1 MNKTVLISCLFI
13 GLALIINYGLDR
25 LIEMSQP
32 PDEPGVTAADL
43 DMSDLKDTND
53 KKKRFFDFMRPII
66 IEENAKVLELRAR
79 LEEAKLSNANK
90 VWVKEIAEA
99 YTVKWEIGKE
109 NWQKLFERV
118 DAVALEVALSQSA
131 LESAWGQSRFAQQG
145 NNFFGQWCYEEGC
158 GIIPE
163 NRNDDSKHEV
173 AVFDSVNASVRSYL
187 KTINTGRVYAG
198 LRIIRRKDREAGR
211 PVDAKAQAGGLIKYS
226 QQREKYVRSIRNMI
240 KVNRKLMLGSE

>member
-1 MNKTVLISCLFI
+1 MKKTVLISCLFI
-13 GLALIINYGLDR
+13 SLALLINHGLNR

-32 PDEPGVTAADL
+32 QEEPGLTAADL
-43 DMSDLKDTND
+43 DMSNLKDTND

-66 IEENAKVLELRAR
+66 IEENTRILTLRAK
-79 LEEAKLSNANK
+79 LEEAKKSNNNK
-90 VWVKEIAEA
+90 VFVRETAKA
-99 YTVKWEIGKE
+99 YTVAWESGKE
-109 NWQKLFERV
+109 NWKKLFERV

-145 NNFFGQWCYEEGC
+145 NNFFGQWCYEKGC
-158 GIIPE
+158 GIVPE
-163 NRNDDSKHEV
+163 NRDNGSKHEV
-173 AVFDSVNASVRSYL
+173 AAFNSVNESVRSYL

-198 LRIIRRKDREAGR
+198 LRIIRRKNREAGK

-226 QQREKYVRSIRNMI
+226 QKREKYVRSIRNMI

>member
-13 GLALIINYGLDR
+13 GLALIINHGLDR
-25 LIEMSQP
+25 LIEISQP
-32 PDEPGVTAADL
+32 PGEIGVTAADL
-43 DMSDLKDTND
+43 DMSNLKDTND

-66 IEENAKVLELRAR
+66 IEENAKVLELRSQ
-79 LEEAKLSNANK
+79 LEEAKRSNSNK
-90 VWVKEIAEA
+90 VWVREIAKA
-99 YTVKWEIGKE
+99 YTVTWEIGKE
-109 NWQKLFERV
+109 NWKKLFERV

-131 LESAWGQSRFAQQG
+131 LESAWGQSRFAQHG
-145 NNFFGQWCYEEGC
+145 NNFFGQWCYEKGC

-163 NRNDDSKHEV
+163 NRDENSKHEV
-173 AVFDSVNASVRSYL
+173 AAFASVNESVRSYI

-198 LRIIRRKDREAGR
+198 LRIIRRKNREAGK

-240 KVNRKLMLGSE
+240 KVNQKLMLGSE

>member
-1 MNKTVLISCLFI
+1 MKKIALISCLFL
-13 GLALIINYGLDR
+13 GLALIINHGLNR

-32 PDEPGVTAADL
+32 KQEPGVTAADL
-43 DMSDLKDTND
+43 DMSNLKDTND

-66 IEENAKVLELRAR
+66 IEENARVLNLRAQ
-79 LEEAKLSNANK
+79 LEEAKNSNTNK
-90 VWVKEIAEA
+90 VFVRETAKS
-99 YTVKWEIGKE
+99 YTVAWEIGKE
-109 NWQKLFERV
+109 NWKKLFERV

-145 NNFFGQWCYEEGC
+145 NNFFGQWCYEKGC

-163 NRNDDSKHEV
+163 NRDNGSKHEV
-173 AVFDSVNASVRSYL
+173 AAFNSVNESVRSYL

-198 LRIIRRKDREAGR
+198 LRIIRRKNREAGK

-226 QQREKYVRSIRNMI
+226 QKREKYVRSIRNMI
-240 KVNRKLMLGSE
+240 KVNRKLMLGSD

>member
-1 MNKTVLISCLFI
+1 MKKTALISCLFL
-13 GLALIINYGLDR
+13 GLALIINHGLNR

-32 PDEPGVTAADL
+32 KEEPGLTAADL
-43 DMSDLKDTND
+43 DMSNLKDTND

-66 IEENAKVLELRAR
+66 IEENARVLNLRAQ
-79 LEEAKLSNANK
+79 LEEAKNSNTNK
-90 VWVKEIAEA
+90 VFVRETAKA
-99 YTVKWEIGKE
+99 YTVAWEIGNE
-109 NWQKLFERV
+109 NWKKLFERV

-145 NNFFGQWCYEEGC
+145 NNFFGQWCYEKGC

-163 NRNDDSKHEV
+163 NRDGDSKHEV
-173 AVFDSVNASVRSYL
+173 AAFDSVNESVRSYL

-198 LRIIRRKDREAGR
+198 LRIIRRNNREAGK
-211 PVDAKAQAGGLIKYS
+211 PVDAKAQAAGLKKYS

-240 KVNRKLMLGSE
+240 KVNRRLMLGSE

>member
-1 MNKTVLISCLFI
+1 MKKTVLISCLFI
-13 GLALIINYGLDR
+13 GLALIINHGLNR
-25 LIEMSQP
+25 LIDMSQP
-32 PDEPGVTAADL
+32 PEEFGLTAANL

-66 IEENAKVLELRAR
+66 IEENMKLLDLRSR
-79 LEEAKLSNANK
+79 LEEAKKSNSNK
-90 VWVKEIAEA
+90 VWVKEVAEA
-99 YTVKWEIGKE
+99 YTVRWEIGKE
-109 NWQKLFERV
+109 DWEKLFERV

-145 NNFFGQWCYEEGC
+145 NNFFGQWCYEKGC

-163 NRNDDSKHEV
+163 NRDDGSKHEV
-173 AVFDSVNASVRSYL
+173 AVFDSVNESVRSYL
-187 KTINTGRVYAG
+187 KTINTGRVYAR

-211 PVDAKAQAGGLIKYS
+211 PVDARAQAGGLIKYS

-240 KVNRKLMLGSE
+240 KVNRKLMLGIE

>member
-1 MNKTVLISCLFI
+1 MKKTVLISCLFL
-13 GLALIINYGLDR
+13 GLAVIINHGLNS
-25 LIEMSQP
+25 LIDMSQP
-32 PDEPGVTAADL
+32 PEEFGLTAADL
-43 DMSDLKDTND
+43 DMSKLKDTND

-66 IEENAKVLELRAR
+66 IEENAKVLELRTQ
-79 LEEAKLSNANK
+79 LEEAKQTNSNK

-99 YTVKWEIGKE
+99 YTVRWEIGKE
-109 NWQKLFERV
+109 NWEKLFERV

-145 NNFFGQWCYEEGC
+145 NNFFGQWCYEKGC

-163 NRNDDSKHEV
+163 NRDDGSKHEV

-211 PVDAKAQAGGLIKYS
+211 PVDPRAQAGGLIKYS

-240 KVNRKLMLGSE
+240 KVNQKLMLRSD

>member
-1 MNKTVLISCLFI
+1 MKKTVLISCLFL
-13 GLALIINYGLDR
+13 GLAVIINHGLNR
-25 LIEMSQP
+25 LIDMSQP
-32 PDEPGVTAADL
+32 PEEFGLTATDL
-43 DMSDLKDTND
+43 DMSNLKDTND

-66 IEENAKVLELRAR
+66 IEENAKVLELRTR
-79 LEEAKLSNANK
+79 LEEAKQTNSNK

-99 YTVKWEIGKE
+99 YTVRWEIGKE
-109 NWQKLFERV
+109 NWEKLFERV

-145 NNFFGQWCYEEGC
+145 NNFFGQWCYEKGC

-163 NRNDDSKHEV
+163 NRDDGSKHEV

-198 LRIIRRKDREAGR
+198 LRIIRRKNREAGR

-240 KVNRKLMLGSE
+240 KVNQKLMLGSD